1 MAEKENGFKAY
12 VSSAKAVKSIFYS
25 LRRILQYLGLSRFR
39 EKECGIPVEKI
50 VQGSAIKEMRKEKW
64 NRECSAKG
72 WKNMREQRILDGT
85 VHSRP
90 RKRTYF
96 PNCYKEIDLFSRGRF
111 SYGTGST
118 D

>member
-1 MAEKENGFKAY
+1 MTSSGP
-12 VSSAKAVKSIFYS
+12 SSAKAVKSILYS
-25 LRRILQYLGLSRFR
+25 LKRIQYLDLSRFR

-64 NRECSAKG
+64 DRECSAKG
-72 WKNMREQRILDGT
+72 WKNMRVQRILDGT

-96 PNCYKEIDLFSRGRF
+96 PNCYKGIDPPLRGRL
-111 SYGTGST
+111 SYGTRST